1 MLYPHFEQ
9 VLVVM
14 PPRSPDDMSDSI
26 SEGGGNSALRAYSGI
41 RGRKLCCSIDSWIYH
56 RVTPFSRY
64 CHAGFTI
71 SARVNCCLATAYPG
85 STWGGGRP
93 WTSVFYYRDC
103 HEALTRNRLR
113 PDS

>member
-71 SARVNCCLATAYPG
+71 SARVNCCLATAYLVD
-85 STWGGGRP
+85 SGRWP
-93 WTSVFYYRDC
+93 AVDVRFLSPDC
-103 HEALTRNRLR
+103 HEALTPNRLR